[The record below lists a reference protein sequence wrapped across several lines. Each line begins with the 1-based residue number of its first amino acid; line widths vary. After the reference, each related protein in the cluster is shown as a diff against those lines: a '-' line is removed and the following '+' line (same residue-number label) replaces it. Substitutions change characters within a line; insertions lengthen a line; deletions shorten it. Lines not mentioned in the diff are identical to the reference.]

1 MIESNIT
8 PLLKE
13 EIENEVN
20 VLVEEEKTVMTSMN
34 EISNELDSQS
44 NNLIVIKSKF
54 ERLEKKMKNLLSKI
68 SNIKSY
74 KKLDILQ
81 SRKVS
86 KISDEVSTRY
96 ILLNN
101 KFQNKLKLAQQ
112 NIQTSIDSNA
122 NSLVNSP
129 ITIKSHKLVMS
140 TNNANIERLKQLQR
154 EYQTIESTSRKILEI
169 SNDIKRLSNHQ
180 NDVVDNISKN
190 VFSIEEAAFKTNE
203 EMERFKESQTN
214 NNKRYQYIAIG
225 LILFI
230 LALLLIIYIKYNE
243 EPKK

>member
-44 NNLIVIKSKF
+44 NNLIVVKSKF

-74 KKLDILQ
+74 KKLDIPQ

-112 NIQTSIDSNA
+112 NIQASIDSNA

>member
-44 NNLIVIKSKF
+44 NNLIVVKSKF

-68 SNIKSY
+68 SHIKSY
-74 KKLDILQ
+74 KTLDILQ

-86 KISDEVSTRY
+86 KISDEVSARY
-96 ILLNN
+96 VLLNN

-140 TNNANIERLKQLQR
+140 TNNANIERLKQMQR

-180 NDVVDNISKN
+180 N
-190 VFSIEEAAFKTNE
+190 
-203 EMERFKESQTN
+203 
-214 NNKRYQYIAIG
+214 
-225 LILFI
+225 
-230 LALLLIIYIKYNE
+230 
-243 EPKK
+243 

>member
-34 EISNELDSQS
+34 EISNELDTQS
-44 NNLIVIKSKF
+44 NNLIVVKSKF

-68 SNIKSY
+68 SHIKSY
-74 KKLDILQ
+74 KTLDILQ

-96 ILLNN
+96 VLLNN

-140 TNNANIERLKQLQR
+140 TNNANIERLKQMQR

-180 NDVVDNISKN
+180 NEVVDNISKN

-203 EMERFKESQTN
+203 EMEKFKESQTN
-214 NNKRYQYIAIG
+214 NNKRYKYIAIG

-230 LALLLIIYIKYNE
+230 LALVLIIYIKYNE
-243 EPKK
+243 EQKK

>member
-44 NNLIVIKSKF
+44 NNLIVVKSKF

-74 KKLDILQ
+74 KKLDIPQ

-96 ILLNN
+96 IL
-101 KFQNKLKLAQQ
+101 
-112 NIQTSIDSNA
+112 
-122 NSLVNSP
+122 
-129 ITIKSHKLVMS
+129 
-140 TNNANIERLKQLQR
+140 
-154 EYQTIESTSRKILEI
+154 
-169 SNDIKRLSNHQ
+169 
-180 NDVVDNISKN
+180 
-190 VFSIEEAAFKTNE
+190 
-203 EMERFKESQTN
+203 
-214 NNKRYQYIAIG
+214 
-225 LILFI
+225 
-230 LALLLIIYIKYNE
+230 
-243 EPKK
+243 

>member
-44 NNLIVIKSKF
+44 NNLIVVKSKF

-214 NNKRYQYIAIG
+214 NNKRYHYIAIG

>member
-44 NNLIVIKSKF
+44 NNLIVVKSKF

-86 KISDEVSTRY
+86 KISDEVSKRY

>member
-44 NNLIVIKSKF
+44 NNLIVVKSKF

-74 KKLDILQ
+74 KKLDIQQ

>member
-34 EISNELDSQS
+34 EISNELGSQS
-44 NNLIVIKSKF
+44 NNLIVVKSKF

-68 SNIKSY
+68 SNIKLY
-74 KKLDILQ
+74 KKLEIPQ

-101 KFQNKLKLAQQ
+101 KFQNR
-112 NIQTSIDSNA
+112 I
-122 NSLVNSP
+122 
-129 ITIKSHKLVMS
+129 
-140 TNNANIERLKQLQR
+140 
-154 EYQTIESTSRKILEI
+154 
-169 SNDIKRLSNHQ
+169 
-180 NDVVDNISKN
+180 
-190 VFSIEEAAFKTNE
+190 
-203 EMERFKESQTN
+203 
-214 NNKRYQYIAIG
+214 
-225 LILFI
+225 
-230 LALLLIIYIKYNE
+230 
-243 EPKK
+243 

>member
-44 NNLIVIKSKF
+44 NNLIVVKSKF

-203 EMERFKESQTN
+203 EMEKFKESQTN

>member
-44 NNLIVIKSKF
+44 NNLIVVKSKF

-74 KKLDILQ
+74 KKLDTLQ

>member
-44 NNLIVIKSKF
+44 NNLIVVKSKF

>member
-44 NNLIVIKSKF
+44 NNLIVVKSKF

-101 KFQNKLKLAQQ
+101 KFQNKFKLAQQ

-122 NSLVNSP
+122 NSLMNSP

-214 NNKRYQYIAIG
+214 NNKRYQFIAIG

>member
-44 NNLIVIKSKF
+44 NNLIVVKSKF

-214 NNKRYQYIAIG
+214 NNKRYQFIAIG